1 MLTGKG
7 DLPVHGWV
15 IRWLLSI
22 LALLLTAALIPA
34 FQLSVWGAIVGS
46 IFLGVINAV
55 IRPLLMILTLPLN
68 VVTLGL
74 FTLVINGFMLWV
86 TSATIK
92 GFDIHGFGWAIL
104 SALVFSILSFIISL
118 LIDDRTFTF

>member
-1 MLTGKG
+1 M
-7 DLPVHGWV
+7 HGWV

-22 LALLLTAALIPA
+22 LALLLTAALIPG
-34 FQLSVWGAIVGS
+34 FELSVWGAIVGS

-55 IRPLLMILTLPLN
+55 IRPLLIILTLPLN

-74 FTLVINGFMLWV
+74 FTLVINGFMLYI
-86 TSATIK
+86 TSITIK
-92 GFDIHGFGWAIL
+92 GFDITGFGWAIL

>member
-1 MLTGKG
+1 M
-7 DLPVHGWV
+7 HGWV

-34 FQLSVWGAIVGS
+34 FELSVWGAIVGS

-118 LIDDRTFTF
+118 LIDDRTFNF

>member
-1 MLTGKG
+1 M
-7 DLPVHGWV
+7 HGWV

-34 FQLSVWGAIVGS
+34 FELSVWGAIVGS

-55 IRPLLMILTLPLN
+55 IRPLLIILTLPLN

-74 FTLVINGFMLWV
+74 FTLVINGFMLWI
-86 TSATIK
+86 TSVTIK
-92 GFDIHGFGWAIL
+92 GFEIHGFGWAIL
-104 SALVFSILSFIISL
+104 SALVFSILSFLISL
-118 LIDDRTFTF
+118 LVDDRTFTF